1 MDFKDHISDFQNR
14 EILAWMTCD
23 YYQEEGKFCQVY
35 PCFFLDTGDE
45 IAGAKEFPD
54 NGAISINLADISA
67 ATLFHY
73 SCEPVIIKIG
83 PNMNPRE
90 NTYYDGTHNCMKYFC
105 QYYHYKS
112 NNESYFTIKEFQG
125 VGFYQ
130 VIDNDGSFL
139 AKGKL
144 QNVQAHS
151 LFAKQI
157 LLQID
162 DGNNRKLIGPFEW
175 IEENGQIKLTGI
187 KEFQYIAG
195 EYDSSKFEDD
205 FYVVTDEKQ
214 QREARFI
221 KKDELQMSPTQCEVH
236 YDFID
241 NDTLLSKF
249 KATLSSEKKYSRSE
263 LRRIVDDMSSYISD
277 NENSIDSATLADRNK
292 KIRKW
297 VLSMAKED
305 DRDRANLNDLL
316 LRVFQYAN
324 EDDQL
329 CDVLHEQIKHLPKLQ
344 ATDEVGPIDRDI
356 QQYEEKIRELQ
367 NQLEA
372 SKAKCSELTAT
383 INQNSPKAELEKEIS
398 ELSKQKENLENQ
410 NKVLE
415 AQNDTLQSDIV
426 TWSKAKDG
434 IEEQIN
440 KFKNSTYQATEFINR
455 ELINKLLRS
464 IGEEPLN
471 NATQNLCLPVIQY
484 LETSETKKKK
494 QDEII
499 ATVQDY
505 LQNAHR
511 EAEWNDVANYLI
523 CITQG
528 FITTFAGEPGTGKT
542 SLCTLLAKALGLA
555 GTESSSSRFVDI
567 SVERGWTSVKDFIG
581 YYNPLSKR
589 TIASNERVLYAFEQ
603 MNYECRKK
611 PNVIAPY
618 LLLLDEANLSPIEHY
633 WAPFFKSCDFDS
645 AANRSISLGGKT
657 IYQLPEHLRFLATVN
672 FDHSTEELSPR
683 FLDRSWVITLNP
695 DDIDASNSGIPL
707 NTEHAISFSDLKSA
721 FTSANE
727 NQENAQIWAKWED
740 VKRIFKGFNSPIMP
754 RSQRMVTQYLHIAEQ
769 CMDTTTA
776 RTSLAPIDY
785 AIAQKILPTIN
796 GYGESYKNLIEEL
809 RDQVAINE
817 NSMPLTYNHLERMK
831 KAANENMDF
840 YQFFAK

>member
-1 MDFKDHISDFQNR
+1 MDFSDYQGR
-14 EILAWMTCD
+14 EILAWMTYNENYAYENTKC
-23 YYQEEGKFCQVY
+23 FIY
-35 PCFFLDTGDE
+35 PRCFFDNGEPIRSDD
-45 IAGAKEFPD
+45 FPD
-54 NGAISINLADISA
+54 NGAILANFKNTEVSE
-67 ATLFHY
+67 FFRH
-73 SCEPVIIKIG
+73 SNEPILIKMRKDLDESRCKNNNYEPG
-83 PNMNPRE
+83 R
-90 NTYYDGTHNCMKYFC
+90 GKSKYFISFDP
-105 QYYHYKS
+105 YWHGD
-112 NNESYFTIKEFQG
+112 SYFTCSEFEG
-125 VGFYQ
+125 KDFYQ
-130 VIDNDGSFL
+130 IIDTNQDSYIRREL
-139 AKGKL
+139 PK
-144 QNVQAHS
+144 H
-151 LFAKQI
+151 I
-157 LLQID
+157 LLYARQVLLRVD
-162 DGNNRKLIGPFEW
+162 NNLYGPYECTEDRKLAGVEKF
-175 IEENGQIKLTGI
+175 K
-187 KEFQYIAG
+187 YIVG
-195 EYDSSKFEDD
+195 EYDAREYNDQMYIVEENTNCVFLKQDSLPSPLECAHHEDAID
-205 FYVVTDEKQ
+205 
-214 QREARFI
+214 
-221 KKDELQMSPTQCEVH
+221 KK
-236 YDFID
+236 
-241 NDTLLSKF
+241 TLLAQF
-249 KATLSSEKKYSRSE
+249 KAALSSEKKYSRSE
-263 LRRIVDDMSSYISD
+263 LRRIVDDMSQYISN
-277 NENSIDSATLADRNK
+277 NENGIDSATQAKRNK
-292 KIRKW
+292 RIQEWILK
-297 VLSMAKED
+297 MTKED
-305 DRDRANLNDLL
+305 DSDRASIEDLL

-324 EDDQL
+324 EDDQFR
-329 CDVLHEQIKHLPKLQ
+329 DILHEQIRHLPQRQ
-344 ATDEVGPIDRDI
+344 ATDEAGQTGRDI

-367 NQLEA
+367 NQLEVA
-372 SKAKCSELTAT
+372 KAECSELPAT
-383 INQNSPKAELEKEIS
+383 VNRNTPIAELEQEIS

-410 NKVLE
+410 NKDLE
-415 AQNDTLQSDIV
+415 AQNATLQSDFV
-426 TWSKAKDG
+426 TWSNAKDT

-440 KFKNSTYQATEFINR
+440 KFKNSTYQITEFINK
-455 ELINKLLRS
+455 ELMNKLLRS
-464 IGEEPLN
+464 IGEEPLDN
-471 NATQNLCLPVIQY
+471 TAQNLCLPVIQY
-484 LETSETKKKK
+484 LKTPETKKEK

-499 ATVQDY
+499 TTVQDY

-589 TIASNERVLYAFEQ
+589 TIASNERVLHAFEQ
-603 MNYECRKK
+603 MNYECREK
-611 PNVIAPY
+611 PNDIAPY

-695 DDIDASNSGIPL
+695 DDIDASYSKTPPNAD
-707 NTEHAISFSDLKSA
+707 HAISFSDLTSA
-721 FTSANE
+721 FASDNE
-727 NQENAQIWAKWED
+727 SQENAQIWTKWED

-754 RSQRMVTQYLHIAEQ
+754 RSQRMVTQYLRVAEQ

-809 RDQVAINE
+809 RKQVAINE

-831 KAANENMDF
+831 KAADENMDF

>member
-1 MDFKDHISDFQNR
+1 MYIV
-14 EILAWMTCD
+14 E
-23 YYQEEGKFCQVY
+23 
-35 PCFFLDTGDE
+35 
-45 IAGAKEFPD
+45 
-54 NGAISINLADISA
+54 
-67 ATLFHY
+67 
-73 SCEPVIIKIG
+73 
-83 PNMNPRE
+83 E
-90 NTYYDGTHNCMKYFC
+90 NTNCVFLKQDSLPSPLEC
-105 QYYHYKS
+105 AHH
-112 NNESYFTIKEFQG
+112 EDA
-125 VGFYQ
+125 
-130 VIDNDGSFL
+130 ID
-139 AKGKL
+139 
-144 QNVQAHS
+144 
-151 LFAKQI
+151 
-157 LLQID
+157 
-162 DGNNRKLIGPFEW
+162 
-175 IEENGQIKLTGI
+175 
-187 KEFQYIAG
+187 
-195 EYDSSKFEDD
+195 
-205 FYVVTDEKQ
+205 
-214 QREARFI
+214 
-221 KKDELQMSPTQCEVH
+221 KK
-236 YDFID
+236 
-241 NDTLLSKF
+241 TLLAQF
-249 KATLSSEKKYSRSE
+249 KAALSSEKKYSRSE
-263 LRRIVDDMSSYISD
+263 LRRIVDDMSQYISN
-277 NENSIDSATLADRNK
+277 NENGIDSATQAKRNK
-292 KIRKW
+292 RIQEWILK
-297 VLSMAKED
+297 MTKED
-305 DRDRANLNDLL
+305 DSDRASIEDLL

-324 EDDQL
+324 EDDQFR
-329 CDVLHEQIKHLPKLQ
+329 DILHEQIRHLPQRQ
-344 ATDEVGPIDRDI
+344 ATDEAGQTGRDI

-367 NQLEA
+367 NQLEVA
-372 SKAKCSELTAT
+372 KAECSELPAT
-383 INQNSPKAELEKEIS
+383 VNRNTPIAELEQEIS

-410 NKVLE
+410 NKDLE
-415 AQNDTLQSDIV
+415 AQNATLQSDFV
-426 TWSKAKDG
+426 TWSNAKDT

-440 KFKNSTYQATEFINR
+440 KFKNSTYQITEFINK
-455 ELINKLLRS
+455 ELMNKLLRS
-464 IGEEPLN
+464 IGEEPLDN
-471 NATQNLCLPVIQY
+471 TAQNLCLPVIQY
-484 LETSETKKKK
+484 LKTPETKKEK

-499 ATVQDY
+499 TTVQDY

-589 TIASNERVLYAFEQ
+589 TIASNERVLHAFEQ
-603 MNYECRKK
+603 MNYECREK
-611 PNVIAPY
+611 PNDIAPY

-695 DDIDASNSGIPL
+695 DDIDASYSKTPPNAD
-707 NTEHAISFSDLKSA
+707 HAISFSDLTSA
-721 FTSANE
+721 FASDNE
-727 NQENAQIWAKWED
+727 SQENAQIWTKWED

-754 RSQRMVTQYLHIAEQ
+754 RSQRMVTQYLRVAEQ

-809 RDQVAINE
+809 RKQVAINE

-831 KAANENMDF
+831 KAADENMDF

>member
-1 MDFKDHISDFQNR
+1 MDFSDYQGR
-14 EILAWMTCD
+14 EILAWMTYNENYAYENTKC
-23 YYQEEGKFCQVY
+23 FIY
-35 PCFFLDTGDE
+35 PRCFFDNGEPIRSDD
-45 IAGAKEFPD
+45 FPD
-54 NGAISINLADISA
+54 NGAILANFKNTEVSE
-67 ATLFHY
+67 FFRH
-73 SCEPVIIKIG
+73 SNEPILIKMRKDLDESRCKNNNYEPG
-83 PNMNPRE
+83 R
-90 NTYYDGTHNCMKYFC
+90 GKSKYFISFDP
-105 QYYHYKS
+105 YWHGD
-112 NNESYFTIKEFQG
+112 SYFTCSEFEG
-125 VGFYQ
+125 KDFYQ
-130 VIDNDGSFL
+130 IIDTNQDSYIRREL
-139 AKGKL
+139 PK
-144 QNVQAHS
+144 H
-151 LFAKQI
+151 I
-157 LLQID
+157 LLYARQVLLRVD
-162 DGNNRKLIGPFEW
+162 NNLYGPYECTEDRKLAGVEKF
-175 IEENGQIKLTGI
+175 K
-187 KEFQYIAG
+187 YIVG
-195 EYDSSKFEDD
+195 EYDAREYNDQMYIVEENTNCVFLKQDSLPSPLECAHHEDAID
-205 FYVVTDEKQ
+205 
-214 QREARFI
+214 
-221 KKDELQMSPTQCEVH
+221 KK
-236 YDFID
+236 
-241 NDTLLSKF
+241 TLLAQF
-249 KATLSSEKKYSRSE
+249 KAALSSEKKYSRSE
-263 LRRIVDDMSSYISD
+263 LRRIVDDMSQYISN
-277 NENSIDSATLADRNK
+277 NENGIDSATQAKRNK
-292 KIRKW
+292 RIQEWILK
-297 VLSMAKED
+297 MTKED
-305 DRDRANLNDLL
+305 DSDRASIEDLL

-324 EDDQL
+324 EDDQFR
-329 CDVLHEQIKHLPKLQ
+329 DILHEQIRHLPQRQ
-344 ATDEVGPIDRDI
+344 ATDEAGQTGRDI

-367 NQLEA
+367 NQLEVA
-372 SKAKCSELTAT
+372 KAECSELPAT
-383 INQNSPKAELEKEIS
+383 VNRNTPIAELEQEIS

-410 NKVLE
+410 NKDLE
-415 AQNDTLQSDIV
+415 AQNATLKSDFV
-426 TWSKAKDG
+426 TWSNAKDT

-440 KFKNSTYQATEFINR
+440 KFKNSTYQITEFINK
-455 ELINKLLRS
+455 ELMNKLLRS
-464 IGEEPLN
+464 IGEEPLDN
-471 NATQNLCLPVIQY
+471 TAQNLCLPVIQY
-484 LETSETKKKK
+484 LKTPETKKEK

-499 ATVQDY
+499 TTVQDY

-589 TIASNERVLYAFEQ
+589 TIASNERVLHAFEQ
-603 MNYECRKK
+603 MNYECREK
-611 PNVIAPY
+611 PNDIAPY

-695 DDIDASNSGIPL
+695 DDIDASYSKTPPNAD
-707 NTEHAISFSDLKSA
+707 HAISFSDLTSA
-721 FTSANE
+721 FASDNE
-727 NQENAQIWAKWED
+727 SQENAQIWTKWED

-754 RSQRMVTQYLHIAEQ
+754 RSQRMVTQYLRVAEQ

-809 RDQVAINE
+809 RKQVAINE

-831 KAANENMDF
+831 KAADENMDF

>member
-1 MDFKDHISDFQNR
+1 MDFSDYQGR
-14 EILAWMTCD
+14 EILAWMTYNENYAYENTKC
-23 YYQEEGKFCQVY
+23 FIY
-35 PCFFLDTGDE
+35 PRCFFDNGEPIRSDD
-45 IAGAKEFPD
+45 FPD
-54 NGAISINLADISA
+54 NGAILANFKNTEVSE
-67 ATLFHY
+67 FFRH
-73 SCEPVIIKIG
+73 SNEPILIKMRKDLDESRCKNNNYEPG
-83 PNMNPRE
+83 R
-90 NTYYDGTHNCMKYFC
+90 GKSKYFISFDP
-105 QYYHYKS
+105 YWHGD
-112 NNESYFTIKEFQG
+112 SYFTCSEFEG
-125 VGFYQ
+125 KDFYQ
-130 VIDNDGSFL
+130 IIDTNQDSYIRREL
-139 AKGKL
+139 PK
-144 QNVQAHS
+144 H
-151 LFAKQI
+151 I
-157 LLQID
+157 LLYARQVLLRVD
-162 DGNNRKLIGPFEW
+162 NNLYGPYECTEDRKLAGVEKF
-175 IEENGQIKLTGI
+175 K
-187 KEFQYIAG
+187 YIVG
-195 EYDSSKFEDD
+195 EYDAREYNDQMYIVEENTNCVFLKQDSLPSPLECAHHEDAID
-205 FYVVTDEKQ
+205 
-214 QREARFI
+214 
-221 KKDELQMSPTQCEVH
+221 KK
-236 YDFID
+236 
-241 NDTLLSKF
+241 TLLAQF
-249 KATLSSEKKYSRSE
+249 KAALSSEKKYSRSE
-263 LRRIVDDMSSYISD
+263 LRRIVDDMSQYISN
-277 NENSIDSATLADRNK
+277 NENGIDSATQAKRNK
-292 KIRKW
+292 RIQEWILK
-297 VLSMAKED
+297 MTKED
-305 DRDRANLNDLL
+305 DSDRASIEDLL

-324 EDDQL
+324 EDDQFR
-329 CDVLHEQIKHLPKLQ
+329 DILHEQIRHLPQRQ
-344 ATDEVGPIDRDI
+344 ATDEAGQIGRDI

-367 NQLEA
+367 NQLEVA
-372 SKAKCSELTAT
+372 KAECSELPAT
-383 INQNSPKAELEKEIS
+383 VNRNTPIAELEQEIS

-410 NKVLE
+410 NKDLE
-415 AQNDTLQSDIV
+415 AQNATLQSDFV
-426 TWSKAKDG
+426 TWSNAKDT

-440 KFKNSTYQATEFINR
+440 KFKNSTYQITEFINK
-455 ELINKLLRS
+455 ELMNKLLRS
-464 IGEEPLN
+464 IGEEPLDN
-471 NATQNLCLPVIQY
+471 TAQNLCLPVIQY
-484 LETSETKKKK
+484 LKTPETKKEK

-499 ATVQDY
+499 TTVQDY

-589 TIASNERVLYAFEQ
+589 TIASNERVLHAFEQ
-603 MNYECRKK
+603 MNYECREK
-611 PNVIAPY
+611 PNDIAPY

-695 DDIDASNSGIPL
+695 DDIDASYSKTPPNAD
-707 NTEHAISFSDLKSA
+707 HAISFSDLTSA
-721 FTSANE
+721 FASDNE
-727 NQENAQIWAKWED
+727 SQENAQIWTKWED

-754 RSQRMVTQYLHIAEQ
+754 RSQRMVTQYLRVAEQ

-809 RDQVAINE
+809 RKQVAINE

-831 KAANENMDF
+831 KAADENMDF

>member
-1 MDFKDHISDFQNR
+1 MDFSDYQGR
-14 EILAWMTCD
+14 EILAWMTYNENYAYENTKC
-23 YYQEEGKFCQVY
+23 YIS
-35 PCFFLDTGDE
+35 PRCFFDNGEPIRSDD
-45 IAGAKEFPD
+45 FPD
-54 NGAISINLADISA
+54 NGAILANFKNTEVSE
-67 ATLFHY
+67 FFRH
-73 SCEPVIIKIG
+73 SNEPVLIK
-83 PNMNPRE
+83 MRKDLDE
-90 NTYYDGTHNCMKYFC
+90 SRCKNTHYEPGRGKSKYFISFDP
-105 QYYHYKS
+105 YWHGD
-112 NNESYFTIKEFQG
+112 SYFTCSEFEG
-125 VGFYQ
+125 KDFYQ
-130 VIDNDGSFL
+130 IIDTNQDSYIRREL
-139 AKGKL
+139 PK
-144 QNVQAHS
+144 H
-151 LFAKQI
+151 I
-157 LLQID
+157 LLYARQVLLRVD
-162 DGNNRKLIGPFEW
+162 NNLYGPYECTGDRKLAGVE
-175 IEENGQIKLTGI
+175 K
-187 KEFQYIAG
+187 FQYIVG
-195 EYDSSKFEDD
+195 EYDTREYNDQMYIVEENTNCVFLKQDALPSPFECAHHEDAID
-205 FYVVTDEKQ
+205 
-214 QREARFI
+214 
-221 KKDELQMSPTQCEVH
+221 KK
-236 YDFID
+236 
-241 NDTLLSKF
+241 TLLAQF

-263 LRRIVDDMSSYISD
+263 LRRIVDDMSQYIPN
-277 NENSIDSATLADRNK
+277 NENGIDSATQAKRNK
-292 KIRKW
+292 RIQEWILK
-297 VLSMAKED
+297 MAKED
-305 DRDRANLNDLL
+305 DSDRASIEDLL

-324 EDDQL
+324 EDDQFR
-329 CDVLHEQIKHLPKLQ
+329 DILHEQIRHLPQRQ
-344 ATDEVGPIDRDI
+344 ATDEADPIGRDI
-356 QQYEEKIRELQ
+356 QQYEEIITDLQ

-372 SKAKCSELTAT
+372 SKAECSDLTAAVNQNTPQSELEE
-383 INQNSPKAELEKEIS
+383 IRHEIDKLNKEIA
-398 ELSKQKENLENQ
+398 EKKVQADEWKQKEKEEHDAYDRRVQDNKQVEETFNKTITEFESKAEAALAA
-410 NKVLE
+410 KVL
-415 AQNDTLQSDIV
+415 D
-426 TWSKAKDG
+426 K
-434 IEEQIN
+434 
-440 KFKNSTYQATEFINR
+440 
-455 ELINKLLRS
+455 ELMNKLLRS
-464 IGEEPLN
+464 IGEEPLDN
-471 NATQNLCLPVIQY
+471 TAQNLCLPVIQY
-484 LETSETKKKK
+484 LETPKTQKEK

-589 TIASNERVLYAFEQ
+589 TIASNERVLHAFEQ

-695 DDIDASNSGIPL
+695 DDIDASYSKTPPNAD
-707 NTEHAISFSDLKSA
+707 HAISFSDLTSA
-721 FTSANE
+721 FASDNE
-727 NQENAQIWAKWED
+727 SQENAQIWTKWED
-740 VKRIFKGFNSPIMP
+740 VKRIFKGFNLPIMP
-754 RSQRMVTQYLHIAEQ
+754 RSQRMVTQYLRVAEQ
-769 CMDTTTA
+769 CMKTATA

-809 RDQVAINE
+809 RKQVAINE

-831 KAANENMDF
+831 KAADENMDF

>member
-1 MDFKDHISDFQNR
+1 MDFSDYQGR
-14 EILAWMTCD
+14 EILAWMTYNENYAYENTKC
-23 YYQEEGKFCQVY
+23 FIY
-35 PCFFLDTGDE
+35 PRCFFDNGEPIRSDD
-45 IAGAKEFPD
+45 FPD
-54 NGAISINLADISA
+54 NGAILANFKNTEVSE
-67 ATLFHY
+67 FFRH
-73 SCEPVIIKIG
+73 SNEPILIKMRKDLDESRCKNNNYEPG
-83 PNMNPRE
+83 R
-90 NTYYDGTHNCMKYFC
+90 GKSKYFISFDP
-105 QYYHYKS
+105 YRHGD
-112 NNESYFTIKEFQG
+112 SYFTCSEFEG
-125 VGFYQ
+125 KDFYQ
-130 VIDNDGSFL
+130 IIDTNQDSYIRREL
-139 AKGKL
+139 PK
-144 QNVQAHS
+144 H
-151 LFAKQI
+151 I
-157 LLQID
+157 LLYARQVLLRVD
-162 DGNNRKLIGPFEW
+162 NNLYGPYECTEDRKLAGVEKF
-175 IEENGQIKLTGI
+175 K
-187 KEFQYIAG
+187 YIVG
-195 EYDSSKFEDD
+195 EYDAREYNDQMYIVEENTNCVFLKQDSLPSPLECAHHEDAID
-205 FYVVTDEKQ
+205 
-214 QREARFI
+214 
-221 KKDELQMSPTQCEVH
+221 KK
-236 YDFID
+236 
-241 NDTLLSKF
+241 TLLAQF
-249 KATLSSEKKYSRSE
+249 KAALSSEKKYSRSE
-263 LRRIVDDMSSYISD
+263 LRRIVDDMSQYISN
-277 NENSIDSATLADRNK
+277 NENGIDSATQAKRNK
-292 KIRKW
+292 RIQEWILK
-297 VLSMAKED
+297 MTKED
-305 DRDRANLNDLL
+305 DSDRASIEDLL

-324 EDDQL
+324 EDDQFR
-329 CDVLHEQIKHLPKLQ
+329 DILHEQIRHLPQRQ
-344 ATDEVGPIDRDI
+344 ATDEAGQTGRDI

-367 NQLEA
+367 NQLEVA
-372 SKAKCSELTAT
+372 KAECSELPAT
-383 INQNSPKAELEKEIS
+383 VNRNTPIAELEQEIS

-410 NKVLE
+410 NKDLE
-415 AQNDTLQSDIV
+415 AQNATLQSDFV
-426 TWSKAKDG
+426 TWSNAKDT

-440 KFKNSTYQATEFINR
+440 KFKNSTYQITEFINK
-455 ELINKLLRS
+455 ELMNKLLRS
-464 IGEEPLN
+464 IGEEPLDN
-471 NATQNLCLPVIQY
+471 TAQNLCLPVIQY
-484 LETSETKKKK
+484 LKTPETKKEK

-499 ATVQDY
+499 TTVQDY

-589 TIASNERVLYAFEQ
+589 TIASNERVLHAFEQ
-603 MNYECRKK
+603 MNYECREK
-611 PNVIAPY
+611 PNDIAPY

-695 DDIDASNSGIPL
+695 DDIDASYSKTPPNAD
-707 NTEHAISFSDLKSA
+707 HAISFSDLTSA
-721 FTSANE
+721 FASDNE
-727 NQENAQIWAKWED
+727 SQENAQIWTKWED

-754 RSQRMVTQYLHIAEQ
+754 RSQRMVTQYLRVAEQ

-809 RDQVAINE
+809 RKQVAINE

-831 KAANENMDF
+831 KAADENMDF

>member
-1 MDFKDHISDFQNR
+1 MDFSDYQGR
-14 EILAWMTCD
+14 EILAWMTYNENYAYENTKC
-23 YYQEEGKFCQVY
+23 FIY
-35 PCFFLDTGDE
+35 PRCFFDNGEPIRSDD
-45 IAGAKEFPD
+45 FPD
-54 NGAISINLADISA
+54 NGAILANFKNTEVSE
-67 ATLFHY
+67 FFRH
-73 SCEPVIIKIG
+73 SNEPILIKMRKDLDESRCKNNNYEPG
-83 PNMNPRE
+83 R
-90 NTYYDGTHNCMKYFC
+90 GKSKYFISFDP
-105 QYYHYKS
+105 YWHGD
-112 NNESYFTIKEFQG
+112 SYFTCSEFEG
-125 VGFYQ
+125 KDFYQ
-130 VIDNDGSFL
+130 IIDTNQDSYIRRELPKHILLYARQVLLRVDNNLYGPYECTED
-139 AKGKL
+139 GKL
-144 QNVQAHS
+144 AGVEK
-151 LFAKQI
+151 FK
-157 LLQID
+157 
-162 DGNNRKLIGPFEW
+162 
-175 IEENGQIKLTGI
+175 
-187 KEFQYIAG
+187 YIVG
-195 EYDSSKFEDD
+195 EYDAREYNDQMYIVEENTNCVFLKQDSLPSPLECAHHEDAID
-205 FYVVTDEKQ
+205 
-214 QREARFI
+214 
-221 KKDELQMSPTQCEVH
+221 KK
-236 YDFID
+236 
-241 NDTLLSKF
+241 TLLAQF
-249 KATLSSEKKYSRSE
+249 KAALSSEKKYSRSE
-263 LRRIVDDMSSYISD
+263 LRRIVDDMSQYISN
-277 NENSIDSATLADRNK
+277 NEDGIDSATQAKRNK
-292 KIRKW
+292 RIQEWILK
-297 VLSMAKED
+297 MTKED
-305 DRDRANLNDLL
+305 DSDRASIEDLL

-324 EDDQL
+324 EDDQFR
-329 CDVLHEQIKHLPKLQ
+329 DILHDQIRHLPQRQ
-344 ATDEVGPIDRDI
+344 ATDEAGQIGRDI

-367 NQLEA
+367 NQLEVA
-372 SKAKCSELTAT
+372 KAECSELPAT
-383 INQNSPKAELEKEIS
+383 VNRNTPIAELEQEIS

-410 NKVLE
+410 NKDLE
-415 AQNDTLQSDIV
+415 AQNATLQSDFV
-426 TWSKAKDG
+426 TWSNAKDT

-440 KFKNSTYQATEFINR
+440 KFKNSTYQITEFINK
-455 ELINKLLRS
+455 ELMNKLLRS
-464 IGEEPLN
+464 IGEEPLDN
-471 NATQNLCLPVIQY
+471 TAQNLCLPVIQY
-484 LETSETKKKK
+484 LKTPETKKEK

-499 ATVQDY
+499 TTVQDY

-589 TIASNERVLYAFEQ
+589 TIASNERVLHAFEQ
-603 MNYECRKK
+603 MNYECREK
-611 PNVIAPY
+611 PNDIAPY

-695 DDIDASNSGIPL
+695 DDIDASYSKTPPNAD
-707 NTEHAISFSDLKSA
+707 HAISFSDLTSA
-721 FTSANE
+721 FASDNE
-727 NQENAQIWAKWED
+727 SQENAQIWTKWED

-754 RSQRMVTQYLHIAEQ
+754 RSQRMVTQYLRVAEQ

-809 RDQVAINE
+809 RKQVAINE

-831 KAANENMDF
+831 KAADENMDF

>member
-1 MDFKDHISDFQNR
+1 MYIV
-14 EILAWMTCD
+14 E
-23 YYQEEGKFCQVY
+23 
-35 PCFFLDTGDE
+35 
-45 IAGAKEFPD
+45 
-54 NGAISINLADISA
+54 
-67 ATLFHY
+67 
-73 SCEPVIIKIG
+73 
-83 PNMNPRE
+83 E
-90 NTYYDGTHNCMKYFC
+90 NTNCVFLKQDSLPSPLEC
-105 QYYHYKS
+105 AHH
-112 NNESYFTIKEFQG
+112 EDA
-125 VGFYQ
+125 
-130 VIDNDGSFL
+130 ID
-139 AKGKL
+139 
-144 QNVQAHS
+144 
-151 LFAKQI
+151 
-157 LLQID
+157 
-162 DGNNRKLIGPFEW
+162 
-175 IEENGQIKLTGI
+175 
-187 KEFQYIAG
+187 
-195 EYDSSKFEDD
+195 
-205 FYVVTDEKQ
+205 
-214 QREARFI
+214 
-221 KKDELQMSPTQCEVH
+221 KK
-236 YDFID
+236 
-241 NDTLLSKF
+241 TLLAQF
-249 KATLSSEKKYSRSE
+249 KAALSSEKKYSRSE
-263 LRRIVDDMSSYISD
+263 LRRIVDDMSQYISN
-277 NENSIDSATLADRNK
+277 NENGIDSATQAKRNK
-292 KIRKW
+292 RIQEWILK
-297 VLSMAKED
+297 MTKED
-305 DRDRANLNDLL
+305 DSDRASIEDLL

-324 EDDQL
+324 EDDQFR
-329 CDVLHEQIKHLPKLQ
+329 DILHEQIRHLPQRQ
-344 ATDEVGPIDRDI
+344 ATDEAGQIGRDI

-367 NQLEA
+367 NQLEVA
-372 SKAKCSELTAT
+372 KAECSELPAT
-383 INQNSPKAELEKEIS
+383 VNRNTPIAELEQEIS

-410 NKVLE
+410 NKDLE
-415 AQNDTLQSDIV
+415 AQNATLQSDFV
-426 TWSKAKDG
+426 TWSNAKDT

-440 KFKNSTYQATEFINR
+440 KFKNSTYQITEFINK
-455 ELINKLLRS
+455 ELMNKLLRS
-464 IGEEPLN
+464 IGEEPLDN
-471 NATQNLCLPVIQY
+471 TAQNLCLPVIQY
-484 LETSETKKKK
+484 LKTPETKKEK

-499 ATVQDY
+499 TTVQDY

-589 TIASNERVLYAFEQ
+589 TIASNERVLHAFEQ
-603 MNYECRKK
+603 MNYECREK
-611 PNVIAPY
+611 PNDIAPY

-695 DDIDASNSGIPL
+695 DDIDASYSKTPPNAD
-707 NTEHAISFSDLKSA
+707 HAISFSDLTSA
-721 FTSANE
+721 FASDNE
-727 NQENAQIWAKWED
+727 SQENAQIWTKWED

-754 RSQRMVTQYLHIAEQ
+754 RSQRMVTQYLRVAEQ

-809 RDQVAINE
+809 RKQVAINE

-831 KAANENMDF
+831 KAADENMDF